1 MFPGMVPTYMN
12 PAPAPQPSQNRY
24 HWLDRQRQAAGVPSP
39 DVPMDQNRDYL
50 RPLDEDRANLQQRI
64 QRTAQPAAQ
73 TAQPMQ
79 SPTIYMRAAGP
90 FDEDRANLQ
99 QQIRRTAQPM
109 QSPQPV
115 GSSYMR
121 AAGPYHYMRAAG
133 PYQGGP
139 ASQYA
144 PGSLGENRA
153 YAANLPAQPSGQ
165 PWGGPRSQPRQPW
178 GSLRSQPGQ
187 PWGNSQTR
195 PQASWGPSQPP
206 SQNRYHWLDSQ
217 RQAAGMPSPAQASPG
232 QSQVQAASPYR
243 WLNGQGGKQAS
254 PQASPQ
260 GQAQA
265 ASPGLEQRRL
275 RDF

>member
-12 PAPAPQPSQNRY
+12 PAPAPQPY
-24 HWLDRQRQAAGVPSP
+24 
-39 DVPMDQNRDYL
+39 VPMDQNRDYL
-50 RPLDEDRANLQQRI
+50 RPLDEDRAYLQQQT
-64 QRTAQPAAQ
+64 QRTAQQAAQ
-73 TAQPMQ
+73 
-79 SPTIYMRAAGP
+79 
-90 FDEDRANLQ
+90 
-99 QQIRRTAQPM
+99 TAQPM

-121 AAGPYHYMRAAG
+121 AAGPY
-133 PYQGGP
+133 QGGP

-144 PGSLGENRA
+144 PDSLGENRA
-153 YAANLPAQPSGQ
+153 YAANLPAQPSDQ

-232 QSQVQAASPYR
+232 QSQVQAASPSQNAFQNR
-243 WLNGQGGKQAS
+243 WLKGQGGKQAS

-260 GQAQA
+260 GQA
-265 ASPGLEQRRL
+265 ASPGLEQTRL
-275 RDF
+275 RGF